1 MTIMPRP
8 AASNVLETL
17 DSAAGTDSR
26 LPKSLWMARTN
37 RPNPPSSALVLGRYR
52 LEETIGAGAYGT
64 VWRAHDER
72 LDRTVAVKAIPV
84 ELGGERV
91 EREIRAVA
99 RLSHPGVVTLHEAA
113 SDSTHTYLV
122 AEFVRGMTLQRLY
135 ADGLVSDRDVA
146 RIGAALADALDHAH
160 SHGVIHRDVKPGNIL
175 IPDAP
180 RSEAGVV
187 KLADFGIAQLAG
199 DAPLTLTGDVVG
211 TLAYMSPEQARGEGV
226 DLESD
231 IWALGIVLFEGF
243 AGRNPV
249 RGKTPAQ
256 TARTL
261 ADGDVD
267 LLGELRPDLPP
278 DLADAI
284 DSALEPD
291 PDDRCSLSEL
301 SSALREGLVELD
313 DEPGTIAP
321 AAHRRGSGRRA
332 RQADTRVV
340 RIPFEALEDLD
351 SALTEPLATQV
362 MNQQRR
368 IPLQTA
374 GSESTEL
381 ELDKRAAANRTG
393 RGSRVGLDT
402 LPGWGRRAVSATAAA
417 GLAALW
423 IDQLAPA
430 TVVAPRWLPVA
441 VAGAVAMLPRVGWL
455 AAALGAVGATAATG
469 FTGAAVV
476 LAAALLPVA
485 VLMWSSPQ
493 WWSLPTLAPLLGV
506 PGFAGAWPAV
516 ASLSPTLW
524 MRAAAGAIGAWQIG
538 CAQLLLDRRLVGQ
551 PLANAEPYSAWA
563 MSSKAALTD
572 ALVPL
577 LDGKLAV
584 LAAIWALAAV
594 ALPLVVNGRS
604 AVADAFAGAA
614 WAAAIAVSTAM
625 LAGGLARGALAGALV
640 GAAMVVAMR
649 GLAPAGKSGTGAIPP
664 TINLR
669 LGRTR

>member
-1 MTIMPRP
+1 
-8 AASNVLETL
+8 
-17 DSAAGTDSR
+17 
-26 LPKSLWMARTN
+26 
-37 RPNPPSSALVLGRYR
+37 
-52 LEETIGAGAYGT
+52 
-64 VWRAHDER
+64 
-72 LDRTVAVKAIPV
+72 
-84 ELGGERV
+84 
-91 EREIRAVA
+91 
-99 RLSHPGVVTLHEAA
+99 
-113 SDSTHTYLV
+113 
-122 AEFVRGMTLQRLY
+122 MTLQRLY

-160 SHGVIHRDVKPGNIL
+160 SHGVIHRDIKPGNIL

-199 DAPLTLTGDVVG
+199 DSPLTLTGDVVG

-261 ADGDVD
+261 ADGDVE
-267 LLGELRPDLPP
+267 LLGDLRPDLPP

-291 PDDRCSLSEL
+291 PDARCSLTEL
-301 SSALREGLVELD
+301 SRALREGLVELD

-321 AAHRRGSGRRA
+321 AVYRRERGRRS
-332 RQADTRVV
+332 RQVDTRVV
-340 RIPFEALEDLD
+340 RIPVEAVEDLD
-351 SALTEPLATQV
+351 AALTEPFGTQV

-368 IPLQTA
+368 IPMQPSGLK
-374 GSESTEL
+374 STEP
-381 ELDKRAAANRTG
+381 EFDNRTPTHG
-393 RGSRVGLDT
+393 EAGGSQSARNT
-402 LPGWGRRAVSATAAA
+402 LPWWARRAVSAATAG

-430 TVVAPRWLPVA
+430 TLVAPRWVA
-441 VAGAVAMLPRVGWL
+441 AVVAGAVALLPRAGWL
-455 AAALGAVGATAATG
+455 AAVLAALAATAAAG
-469 FTGAAVV
+469 LTGAAVV

-485 VLMWSSPQ
+485 VLMWRAPQ

-516 ASLSPTLW
+516 ASLSSTLW
-524 MRAAAGAIGAWQIG
+524 LRAAAGAIGAWQVG
-538 CAQLLLDRRLVGQ
+538 CAELLLDRRLVGQ
-551 PLANAEPYSAWA
+551 SLAHPAPYSAWA

-577 LDGKLAV
+577 LHGKLLA

-594 ALPLVVNGRS
+594 ALPLIVNGRS
-604 AVADAFAGAA
+604 AVADAVAGAA
-614 WAAAIAVSTAM
+614 WAAAVAISTTM

-640 GAAMVVAMR
+640 GAALVVAVR
-649 GLAPAGKSGTGAIPP
+649 GLSPAANSGTGAIPP